1 MDSSLS
7 NTLAEQVELFFEE
20 NNTSCPCITST
31 IGCSDPTACN
41 FLFNAAITDNTMC
54 DYESCV
60 GCIDPTACNYDFYAT
75 MIDNQMCEYETCA
88 GCTNPNACNYDP
100 NASILDSDSC
110 DFESC
115 AGCTEE
121 TACNYDPNASILDG
135 DSCDLESCA
144 GCTDEMAC
152 NYCDDCSIDDGS
164 CEYYSCT
171 VYGCT
176 DTSAC
181 NYNFYATD
189 DDNSCEYES
198 CSGCMDI
205 EAYNYNPLATEDDGS
220 CIYPPWIPPVTITDC
235 NAQVA
240 FVPESSIMLDDNPI
254 TVGDWIGV
262 FYTDLNGDLVCGG
275 SIEWTGEATNMAI
288 WGDDATTE
296 GVKEGFEA
304 GESYTWMAWDIETDL
319 LITNVD
325 VEYGIGSGVFACNAL
340 LSVYS
345 FTGYST
351 IIQDIPLPEGWFMF
365 STYVEPDDTDM
376 SSVISPIVNNT
387 TIVKSYAGNVYWPI
401 FGINTIS
408 GLSNEEGYYIK
419 MLEDDTLSIEGQLVD
434 SDYPINMPQGWF
446 ITSYLHQEPADAE
459 LMMSPIID
467 NLTILKS
474 YSGNVYWPMFGI
486 NSIENMNPGWG
497 YYTKTDAAVTLSYPD
512 LESGRLGFEDV
523 SFVSLRY
530 SKPINTGNNMTLG
543 IPNHVWINEP
553 KEGDEIAVFD
563 QNGLLVGNDKYRKGG
578 SAVTIWGDDELT
590 GVKDGLFVDE
600 EFALKLLRTDEDMT
614 ETIQVHRWEEGSG
627 SYNIN
632 GISIIGAISQDI
644 DPVREL
650 IKITD
655 VLGREIK
662 GGINGTMIYIYSDG
676 SVEQKYLIK

>member
-1 MDSSLS
+1 DGSCY
-7 NTLAEQVELFFEE
+7 
-20 NNTSCPCITST
+20 NNDLGCGCDQPAANIGYDCNGICIN
-31 IGCSDPTACN
+31 D
-41 FLFNAAITDNTMC
+41 
-54 DYESCV
+54 
-60 GCIDPTACNYDFYAT
+60 
-75 MIDNQMCEYETCA
+75 
-88 GCTNPNACNYDP
+88 
-100 NASILDSDSC
+100 
-110 DFESC
+110 
-115 AGCTEE
+115 
-121 TACNYDPNASILDG
+121 LDG
-135 DSCDLESCA
+135 DGICDELEVL
-144 GCTDEMAC
+144 GCMEEDAD
-152 NYCDDCSIDDGS
+152 NYNPSATEEDGS
-164 CEYYSCT
+164 CAYSPWPTPTPTSNNHTIAIPIDANLSGDSGILTNGDWIGVFYTDSNNQLACGGYTLFEDATSVVAAWGAETGEDNGFQIGESFIWMIYDSETNTSIIVDATYSDNLPDQGEYAPN
-171 VYGCT
+171 GL
-176 DTSAC
+176 SAISS
-181 NYNFYATD
+181 FIWTF
-189 DDNSCEYES
+189 E
-198 CSGCMDI
+198 GCMDI

-434 SDYPINMPQGWF
+434 SDYPINIPQGWF

-543 IPNHVWINEP
+543 IPNHVWMNEP
-553 KEGDEIAVFD
+553 KEGDEMAVFD

-590 GVKDGLFVDE
+590 DQKDGLFVGE
-600 EFALKLLRTDEDMT
+600 EFVLKLFRSDEDMT

-644 DPVREL
+644 D
-650 IKITD
+650 
-655 VLGREIK
+655 
-662 GGINGTMIYIYSDG
+662 
-676 SVEQKYLIK
+676 